1 MRLLGKHP
9 TGLVAAQDNAFELR
23 GLHIGHPMILAA
35 ITMKSDT
42 DLKMDSGRLNGAAKF
57 RTHRTNSQ
65 L

>member
-1 MRLLGKHP
+1 
-9 TGLVAAQDNAFELR
+9 LVAAQDNAFELR